1 MKKDQKRSIVE
12 LHEHEKHLAALHALT
27 ATVTGAGDLDAV
39 LNGVIEEITKIFKF
53 DTTRIFLFN
62 TEMTEL
68 RLQASYETNREN
80 FAKNQVFKRGEG
92 NVGWAADNGKPLI
105 YENIETDERYG
116 KLSHTTN
123 SKRAG
128 FSFLAAFPIM
138 SKTRTF
144 GTILCIGMQPR
155 RLTTAETQLITSM
168 AKQTATVIE
177 YAKLLEESQLKT
189 KALSA
194 LYSVSE
200 IAGQSL
206 EIDTILRDVMRKLLE
221 IFNFDAGRLYFR
233 VGETDEIRLLAYQ
246 GFPPGLEPVVSF
258 RAGVGLIGKI
268 YQTGEPVLFADMAVD
283 SEYQQLARR
292 KVMLKA
298 GFHASFF
305 VPIRVRGESVGLM
318 QILNREAHPFSETER
333 RLITSIA
340 YHLGVALE
348 NASLFGE
355 LTEKSAQLETAN
367 GVKNEFLAVM
377 THELKTP
384 ISTILGYTSLMKERM
399 CGDITGDQEKALQI
413 ITAQSE
419 ELLGLVNNILQT
431 TRIEAESVELETE
444 EFQPPALV
452 DELRKTFDVKSNDEV
467 KLIWDYPADLTVVK
481 TDKEKL
487 KHILQNLINNA
498 LKFTAKGTVLVSVR
512 HHREAGYLAFKV
524 ADTGVGIP
532 KELLPTIFEMFQQQK
547 GVVTEEARGVG
558 LGLYIVK
565 KFADLLRASLEVESE
580 LGEGSTFTL
589 KLPLG
594 NENSTDAV
602 DPVSTLPGKN
612 PTIT

>member
-1 MKKDQKRSIVE
+1 MKNHQKRTEIKLPE
-12 LHEHEKHLAALHALT
+12 QERHLAALHALT
-27 ATVTGAGDLDAV
+27 ATASGALDLEEV
-39 LNGVIEEITKIFKF
+39 LDGVIQEITNIFKF

-62 TEMTEL
+62 NEMTEL
-68 RLQASYETNREN
+68 HLRASYETNREN
-80 FAKNQVFKRGEG
+80 FARNQVFKRGQG
-92 NVGWAADNGKPLI
+92 NIGRVAETGIPLI
-105 YENIETDERYG
+105 YENIQTDTSYDRV
-116 KLSHTTN
+116 SQTTN
-123 SKRAG
+123 TKRAG
-128 FSFLAAFPIM
+128 FNFLATFPIM
-138 SKTRTF
+138 SKNKTF
-144 GTILCIGMQPR
+144 GTILCIGVQPR
-155 RLTTAETQLITSM
+155 RLTTAEIQLITSM
-168 AKQTATVIE
+168 ANQTAVVIE
-177 YAKLLEESQLKT
+177 YAKLLEESQQKT
-189 KALSA
+189 RALSA

-233 VGETDEIRLLAYQ
+233 VGETDEIRLLSYQ

-298 GFHASFF
+298 GFNACFF

-318 QILNREAHPFSETER
+318 QILNRETHPFSETEQ

-340 YHLGVALE
+340 YHLGVAME

-355 LTEKSAQLETAN
+355 VTEKSAELEKAN

-384 ISTILGYTSLMKERM
+384 ISTILGYTALMKERM
-399 CGDITGDQEKALQI
+399 CGEITGEQEKALQI
-413 ITAQSE
+413 ITTQSE

-431 TRIEAESVELETE
+431 TRIEADGVELETQE
-444 EFQPPALV
+444 VQPLALLA
-452 DELRKTFDVKSNDEV
+452 ELRKTFDVNSNDEV
-467 KLIWDYPADLTVVK
+467 KLIWDYPADLPVLK
-481 TDKEKL
+481 TDKDKL

-498 LKFTAKGTVLVSVR
+498 LKFTEKGTVLVSAR
-512 HHREAGYLAFKV
+512 CHREAKDLVFKV

-532 KELLPTIFEMFQQQK
+532 NELLPTIFEMFQQQK

-558 LGLYIVK
+558 
-565 KFADLLRASLEVESE
+565 
-580 LGEGSTFTL
+580 
-589 KLPLG
+589 
-594 NENSTDAV
+594 
-602 DPVSTLPGKN
+602 
-612 PTIT
+612 